1 MNAAGEPE
9 GRRFGALA
17 LDDMSPE
24 QRAVATAILSGP
36 RGMSTGLRGPF
47 EALLHSPDLT
57 DAAQRVGEYVRFRS
71 SIPPALN
78 EMAIILTARRWSA
91 QFEWHVHR
99 QMAID
104 AGLDPAAADAIAAGM
119 PPVLDADGT
128 AVYEFASQ
136 WLEDGAVTDEAWDA
150 VVTRWGKRGAIE
162 LIAAV
167 GYYCFVSFIL
177 NVDGYP
183 PPEGAA
189 PLPRR

>member
-1 MNAAGEPE
+1 MNAAGTPE
-9 GRRFGALA
+9 GRRFGTFA

-24 QRAVATAILSGP
+24 QRAVADAILSGP

-71 SIPPALN
+71 SIPTALN

-104 AGLDPAAADAIAAGM
+104 AGLDPAVTDAIAAGTR
-119 PPVLDADGT
+119 PVLDADGI

-136 WLEDGAVTDEAWDA
+136 LLEAGAVTDEAWDA
-150 VVTRWGKRGAIE
+150 VVTRWGKRGAID
-162 LIAAV
+162 LIATV

-177 NVDGYP
+177 NVDRYP
-183 PPEGAA
+183 PPEGEA
-189 PLPRR
+189 PLPPQ